1 MYYHGQGLLG
11 RAEANHWLRK
21 AAEQGD
27 ANARSILCVRLTMWR
42 KVFLLIQAVGGILLV
57 AGSLLSRK
65 THRGLREAAV
75 PLTGILCLFSA
86 GLTWYGY
93 VHHMIWC
100 VTFGVNAFT
109 IFKWLLNAIV
119 TALLAY
125 IVLPDKKETGQPMAS
140 ERTA

>member
-1 MYYHGQGLLG
+1 
-11 RAEANHWLRK
+11 
-21 AAEQGD
+21 
-27 ANARSILCVRLTMWR
+27 
-42 KVFLLIQAVGGILLV
+42 
-57 AGSLLSRK
+57 
-65 THRGLREAAV
+65 
-75 PLTGILCLFSA
+75 
-86 GLTWYGY
+86 
-93 VHHMIWC
+93 MIWC